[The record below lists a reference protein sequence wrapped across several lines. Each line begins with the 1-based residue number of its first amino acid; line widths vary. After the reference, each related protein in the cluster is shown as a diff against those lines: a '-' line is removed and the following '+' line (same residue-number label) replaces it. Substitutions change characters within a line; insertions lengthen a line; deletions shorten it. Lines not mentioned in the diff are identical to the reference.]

1 MRNQIA
7 QNLRESTAMDVTFV
21 ENQHFFTNSHLLG
34 ESLPLNKDE
43 TNLSLPN
50 MSNLSVIALIL
61 ENNPSVAIE
70 SIPIRVDTSKL
81 EDKDEQTGSITVVLL
96 RAYSRRRFSNH
107 IPMQTQESN
116 PMIGTKSNSSHSS
129 LSSMF
134 KDLNLP
140 MSFRKEVRKCN

>member
-50 MSNLSVIALIL
+50 LSNLSVIALIL

-81 EDKDEQTGSITVVLL
+81 EEKDEQTGSITVVLL
-96 RAYSRRRFSNH
+96 L
-107 IPMQTQESN
+107 PTQEEDSQTIFQCKPKN
-116 PMIGTKSNSSHSS
+116 RIQ
-129 LSSMF
+129 
-134 KDLNLP
+134 
-140 MSFRKEVRKCN
+140 